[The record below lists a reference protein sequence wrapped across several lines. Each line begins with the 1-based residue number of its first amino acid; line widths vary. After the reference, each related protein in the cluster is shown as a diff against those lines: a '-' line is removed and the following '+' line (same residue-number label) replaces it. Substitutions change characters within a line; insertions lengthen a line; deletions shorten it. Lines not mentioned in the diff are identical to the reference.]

1 MTWERNDRKAC
12 RCHTSKWVDLVDGS
26 LLCSERFFSGYPLH
40 RYHHF
45 HFQFFVVLQVCFIH
59 LLLSSFC
66 AQDISNLPS
75 ICHHSICTNNNLQQ
89 TTTITQ
95 NTLLSSQHAC
105 DKIKAYGYMEFHTT
119 RGQTGFCSMK
129 QEHLHCNSVQYYIV
143 PPRGSTVDLKD
154 QLYL

>member
-1 MTWERNDRKAC
+1 MTVKRVDATQVSGLTWLMVLFFVPRGFSPGTLSTDIT
-12 RCHTSKWVDLVDGS
+12 TSIFS
-26 LLCSERFFSGYPLH
+26 LLL
-40 RYHHF
+40 
-45 HFQFFVVLQVCFIH
+45 
-59 LLLSSFC
+59 LLLSHRFALFIYYYFLIFC
-66 AQDISNLPS
+66 AQYISNLPS

-119 RGQTGFCSMK
+119 RGQNGFCSMK